1 MLVPVKRAPPGH
13 AGLNE
18 KAGAIMTEDQ
28 PQLPEQP
35 TQGHAPASQA
45 VPPRPQ
51 VPPVVTAEQ
60 WGAEFRQTHHRD
72 PTMSEYQ
79 AAVHAGLIA
88 SERRSRDPSMQQ
100 MADGAKQVVNGA
112 RHFFNTKV
120 APAVEN
126 SGAKKFLRNRV
137 APAAQ
142 SAACSMGQSTSG
154 PGLAKLRGLA
164 TFILP
169 VAAFPA
175 IISLFMPVASAMG
188 FSVDYFSDEAGGES
202 GFLLFIM
209 LVAIDASV
217 VAVTRKANWSSI
229 TAGVVGI
236 VAGLIGVVDGFGTMG
251 SVSGTRYASVGAGAV
266 LLALLSVVMLA
277 AAVLILLSPR
287 QTLRIPPVPPA
298 RPPQS

>member
-1 MLVPVKRAPPGH
+1 
-13 AGLNE
+13 
-18 KAGAIMTEDQ
+18 MTEDQ

-35 TQGHAPASQA
+35 TQGHATASQA

-60 WGAEFRQTHHRD
+60 WAAGFRQTHLRE

-79 AAVHAGLIA
+79 AAAQAGLIA
-88 SERRSRDPSMQQ
+88 PERRPRDPSTQQ

-112 RHFFNTKV
+112 QDFFNTKV

-126 SGAKKFLRNRV
+126 SGAKEFLSKRV

-142 SAACSMGQSTSG
+142 SAARSLQQNTSR

-169 VAAFPA
+169 AAAILA

-188 FSVDYFSDEAGGES
+188 FSVNYFSDEAGGED

-209 LVAIDASV
+209 FVAIAASV
-217 VAVTRKANWSSI
+217 VAVIRKAIWSRI
-229 TAGVVGI
+229 TAGVMGI
-236 VAGLIGVVDGFGTMG
+236 VAGLIGMIDGFGTMG
-251 SVSGTRYASVGAGAV
+251 SVSGTRYASVGAGVV
-266 LLALLSVVMLA
+266 LLTLLSVVMLA

-287 QTLRIPPVPPA
+287 QTPALPPIPQMPPTQ
-298 RPPQS
+298 PPQS

>member
-1 MLVPVKRAPPGH
+1 
-13 AGLNE
+13 
-18 KAGAIMTEDQ
+18 MTEDQ

-35 TQGHAPASQA
+35 TQGHATASPA

-60 WGAEFRQTHHRD
+60 WAAGFRQTHLRE
-72 PTMSEYQ
+72 PTMPEYQ
-79 AAVHAGLIA
+79 AAVQAGLIA
-88 SERRSRDPSMQQ
+88 PERRPRDPSMQQ
-100 MADGAKQVVNGA
+100 MTNGAKQVVNGA
-112 RHFFNTKV
+112 RDFFNTKV

-126 SGAKKFLRNRV
+126 SGAKEFLSNRV

-142 SAACSMGQSTSG
+142 SAARSMQQSTSR

-169 VAAFPA
+169 ASAFLA

-188 FSVDYFSDEAGGES
+188 FSVNYFSDEAGGEG
-202 GFLLFIM
+202 GFLLFTM
-209 LVAIDASV
+209 LVAIAASV
-217 VAVTRKANWSSI
+217 VAVIRKTNWSRV

-236 VAGLIGVVDGFGTMG
+236 VASLIGMIDGFGTMG
-251 SVSGTRYASVGAGAV
+251 SVSGTRYASVGAGVV

-287 QTLRIPPVPPA
+287 QASAVPPMPSMPPVQ
-298 RPPQS
+298 PPQS